1 MKIATAIIFAIQ
13 YCKMVNKEIDFTF
26 INPENITII
35 LNSFGHYRIDI
46 SRYLDNSCV
55 IQQHILNKTMMFH
68 LGDTEI
74 ELLKLILNNT
84 EKKNTNN
91 LALEYIN
98 GQKKYHKKCKS
109 IKKVALQTIKNK
121 IDSV

>member
-1 MKIATAIIFAIQ
+1 MNNKIS
-13 YCKMVNKEIDFTF
+13 NKEIDFTI

-46 SRYLDNSCV
+46 FRYLDNSCV

-68 LGDTEI
+68 LDDTEI
-74 ELLKLILNNT
+74 ELLKLMLNNT

-98 GQKKYHKKCKS
+98 CQKKYHKKSKS
-109 IKKVALQTIKNK
+109 IK
-121 IDSV
+121 